1 MGKFSV
7 EIKWGLI
14 FFVVALAWMYFEKLM
29 GWHGEKIDQHA
40 TYTLLF
46 MPIAI
51 LMYVLALREKKEKND
66 GILSWKEGFK
76 AGLVIALVVAV
87 LSPLSQFIV
96 HKVISPDYFDTV
108 IKYSVDNGFL
118 TQEQAET
125 NFNLNSYIWQSV
137 IGAIGAGAITS
148 AIVAIFVRNR

>member
-1 MGKFSV
+1 MGKFST

-14 FFVVALAWMYFEKLM
+14 FFVVALLWMYFEKLM
-29 GWHGEKIDQHA
+29 GWHGEKIDKHA

-51 LMYVLALREKKEKND
+51 LIYVLALREKKKNND
-66 GILSWKEGFK
+66 GLLSWKEGFK

-87 LSPLSQFIV
+87 LSPLSQYLV
-96 HKVISPDYFDTV
+96 HNVISPDYFGNV

-118 TQEQAET
+118 TQEQAEA
-125 NFNLNSYIWQSV
+125 NFNIKSYMWQSV

-148 AIVAIFVRNR
+148 AIVALFIRNR

>member
-14 FFVVALAWMYFEKLM
+14 FFTVALGWMYLEKLM
-29 GWHGEKIDQHA
+29 GWHGEKIDQQA

-46 MPIAI
+46 IPIAI
-51 LMYVLALREKKEKND
+51 LMYVLALREKKHKNN
-66 GILSWKEGFK
+66 GLLSWKEGFK
-76 AGLVIALVVAV
+76 AGLVVALVVAI
-87 LSPLSQFIV
+87 LSPLSQLIV
-96 HKVISPDYFDTV
+96 HKVISPEYFDTV

-125 NFNLNSYIWQSV
+125 NFNLKSYMLQSV

-148 AIVAIFVRNR
+148 AIVSIFVRNR